1 MDKKNNSTVEL
12 STSSKPQT
20 IKSPEYSGSE
30 NNSSKSPNKHD
41 GVRKEKFSLTSKFKN
56 WATNINYQLDT
67 YINTMDMELP
77 LVLFSKRYDKRM
89 KDMLKQK
96 IAETIWFSYRE
107 DFPAIMPEIFNKK
120 KLTYDRGWGCM
131 IRCGQMMLA
140 EGIKRHYDA
149 RGELLE
155 KFKKESL
162 MTIISLFA
170 DFVQDPMLAP
180 FSIQQICKIAYESFG
195 STPGKWYRASSVIM
209 SLDVL
214 NDKYGV
220 RRIQNFKICTFNEG
234 TIYEDQILKKALNL
248 PEKEDKEKAGVENK
262 DSETIDED
270 PSKVVENKDKDNLE
284 GGEELSEPKGGH
296 NEGEV
301 VKENEEEN
309 KSKEEDAELKQ
320 EEPEEKKEWENS
332 MIIFVTTRTG
342 LSKHNIV
349 YLPTII
355 RLLKLP
361 QSIGV
366 LGGKDSKGYYFIG
379 FQGSELLYMDPHYVQ
394 EAYKNYGEL
403 EEKYKTY
410 FQQKYFQVEI
420 TDIDTSIGFGFYIK
434 DAEDYKDFSERLRR
448 AIADDPNFLIGF
460 EKITPSIELQ
470 QGDIIEIHEL
480 GEEFE
485 VIG

>member
-1 MDKKNNSTVEL
+1 MDKKNNLTVEL
-12 STSSKPQT
+12 STTSKPQT
-20 IKSPEYSGSE
+20 IKSPEYSSSE
-30 NNSSKSPNKHD
+30 NNSSKSPNKNA
-41 GVRKEKFSLTSKFKN
+41 GARKEKFSLTSKFKN

-107 DFPAIMPEIFNKK
+107 DFPAIMPEIVTKK
-120 KLTYDRGWGCM
+120 HLTYDRGWGCM

-140 EGIKRHYDA
+140 EGIKRHYDS

-170 DFVQDPMLAP
+170 DFVHDSMLAP
-180 FSIQQICKIAYESFG
+180 FSIQQICRIAYESFG

-214 NDKYGV
+214 NDKYGR

-234 TIYEDQILKKALNL
+234 TIYEDQILKKALDL
-248 PEKEDKEKAGVENK
+248 PDKEDKEETDDVLKNK
-262 DSETIDED
+262 DAETVDED
-270 PSKVVENKDKDNLE
+270 PSKVNNEDNPEGTEKVSEPIENQNGG
-284 GGEELSEPKGGH
+284 GGEK
-296 NEGEV
+296 
-301 VKENEEEN
+301 EEEN
-309 KSKEEDAELKQ
+309 KSKEVDAEIKQ
-320 EEPEEKKEWENS
+320 EEPEEEKKEWENS

-480 GEEFE
+480 GEDFE